1 MTDTEKGR
9 MISLLIEAVDEAG
22 ESEGIWF
29 LKDKDALELLELLKK
44 YDPSD
49 KNIKK
54 RNQEIQWLKNKFKSE

>member
-1 MTDTEKGR
+1 MTETEKDR

-29 LKDKDALELLELLKK
+29 LEDKDALELLELLKK